1 MIQQCLIHEK
11 RQMYCYEE
19 LKFMET
25 PTHYTPRRPKGHIE
39 GFTYFCRTNR
49 SSIFIMLSMLLLTYG
64 FMLFHFSF
72 SIDTEECVVL
82 QTNFYKGWIGINR
95 YGLVFTKWLTGLLS
109 LIPGF
114 AAVLMVLTTF
124 GYSLA
129 WMYFFHWIKGK
140 DLRRTELSW
149 VFPVLFFSS
158 VPMVELSNF
167 QCQSFEV
174 AFAMLLC
181 AAALLLEWQWILS
194 GGILRLLLSVMLG
207 VWCFA
212 SYQAFVPVYISA
224 SLASFLL
231 AYHDRSDE
239 IGSRVFLVSVKLAAV
254 FLYDYLICSLLGK
267 IMMFLA
273 RVEAGTYTDNMIRW
287 GKAPLDE
294 IITSLKL
301 YIRETV
307 LAKNMFWNRWY
318 LFAAAGLLLSA
329 FWKLRRKTAEQKFY
343 PYSIFVTFLL
353 LASPFFLPALLGAP
367 LVVRGQLA
375 LPFVAAAGTEMIGE
389 RFLESAEMLSE
400 HGKAIGLAAAAF
412 LFLLIFRGN
421 VVMDNRLLYSDYVVS
436 QQENALTERLIER
449 IETVSGG
456 EAAAGNSAESAA
468 GGEKAAAGNSA
479 ESAADGGKETAV
491 AFLGKWS
498 PTCNPSMVQ
507 GETLGHSF
515 YEWDQTVPG
524 GTCKRVLS
532 YWRVLGY
539 EYQYPDAQQ
548 WETAAELG
556 KKMPAWPRQG
566 SVVREG
572 ELVVIKLSE

>member
-1 MIQQCLIHEK
+1 
-11 RQMYCYEE
+11 
-19 LKFMET
+19 MET
-25 PTHYTPRRPKGHIE
+25 PTHYTTPRPEGHIE

-49 SSIFIMLSMLLLTYG
+49 SSIFIILSMLLLTYG

-72 SIDTEECVVL
+72 SIDTEACVVL
-82 QTNFYKGWIGINR
+82 QMNFYKGWIGINR

-129 WMYFFHWIKGK
+129 WMYFFHWIKGR
-140 DLRRTELSW
+140 DLSRTELNW

-231 AYHDRSDE
+231 AYHYRSDE
-239 IGSRVFLVSVKLAAV
+239 IGSRVFLVSVKLASV
-254 FLYDYLICSLLGK
+254 FLCDYLICTLLGK
-267 IMMFLA
+267 ILMFLA

-301 YIRETV
+301 YINDTV
-307 LAKNMFWNRWY
+307 LAKNIFWNRWY
-318 LFAAAGLLLSA
+318 LFAAVGLLLSA
-329 FWKLRRKTAEQKFY
+329 FWKLRKKNAERKFY

-375 LPFVAAAGTEMIGE
+375 LPFVAAAGTEMIVE

-421 VVMDNRLLYSDYVVS
+421 IVMDNRLLYSDYVVS

-449 IETVSGG
+449 IETMSGRG
-456 EAAAGNSAESAA
+456 AEATGNSAESAAGGEEAAAGNSAESAA
-468 GGEKAAAGNSA
+468 GGVETAAGNSA
-479 ESAADGGKETAV
+479 ESAADGRKETAV
-491 AFLGKWS
+491 AILGKWS
-498 PTCNPSMVQ
+498 PTCNPSMIQ

-532 YWRVLGY
+532 YWHVLGY
-539 EYQYPDAQQ
+539 EYQNPDAQQ
-548 WETAAELG
+548 WEAAEKLG
-556 KKMPAWPRQG
+556 EGMPAWPRQG

>member
-1 MIQQCLIHEK
+1 
-11 RQMYCYEE
+11 
-19 LKFMET
+19 MET
-25 PTHYTPRRPKGHIE
+25 PTHYTTPRPEGHIE

-49 SSIFIMLSMLLLTYG
+49 SSIFIILSMLLLTYG

-72 SIDTEECVVL
+72 SIDTEACVVL
-82 QTNFYKGWIGINR
+82 QMNFYKGWIGINR

-129 WMYFFHWIKGK
+129 WMYFFHWIKGR
-140 DLRRTELSW
+140 DLSRTELNW

-231 AYHDRSDE
+231 AYHYRSDE
-239 IGSRVFLVSVKLAAV
+239 IGSRVFLVSVKLASV
-254 FLYDYLICSLLGK
+254 FLCDYLICTLLGK
-267 IMMFLA
+267 ILMFLA

-301 YIRETV
+301 YINDTV
-307 LAKNMFWNRWY
+307 LAKNIFWNRWY
-318 LFAAAGLLLSA
+318 LFAAVGLLLSA
-329 FWKLRRKTAEQKFY
+329 FWKLRKKKRGTQILSVFY
-343 PYSIFVTFLL
+343 FRD
-353 LASPFFLPALLGAP
+353 LPAAGFAVFP
-367 LVVRGQLA
+367 ARPAGR
-375 LPFVAAAGTEMIGE
+375 AAGCPRTARAALCRGGGYGNDRGTFSGICGNAFGAWQGH
-389 RFLESAEMLSE
+389 RACRRSVPVSSYFQ
-400 HGKAIGLAAAAF
+400 GK
-412 LFLLIFRGN
+412 
-421 VVMDNRLLYSDYVVS
+421 YC
-436 QQENALTERLIER
+436 
-449 IETVSGG
+449 
-456 EAAAGNSAESAA
+456 
-468 GGEKAAAGNSA
+468 
-479 ESAADGGKETAV
+479 DG
-491 AFLGKWS
+491 
-498 PTCNPSMVQ
+498 
-507 GETLGHSF
+507 
-515 YEWDQTVPG
+515 
-524 GTCKRVLS
+524 
-532 YWRVLGY
+532 
-539 EYQYPDAQQ
+539 
-548 WETAAELG
+548 
-556 KKMPAWPRQG
+556 
-566 SVVREG
+566 
-572 ELVVIKLSE
+572 

>member
-1 MIQQCLIHEK
+1 
-11 RQMYCYEE
+11 
-19 LKFMET
+19 
-25 PTHYTPRRPKGHIE
+25 
-39 GFTYFCRTNR
+39 
-49 SSIFIMLSMLLLTYG
+49 
-64 FMLFHFSF
+64 
-72 SIDTEECVVL
+72 
-82 QTNFYKGWIGINR
+82 
-95 YGLVFTKWLTGLLS
+95 
-109 LIPGF
+109 
-114 AAVLMVLTTF
+114 MVLTTF

-129 WMYFFHWIKGK
+129 WMYFFHWIKGR
-140 DLRRTELSW
+140 DLSRTELNW

-231 AYHDRSDE
+231 AYHYRSDE
-239 IGSRVFLVSVKLAAV
+239 IGSRVFLVSVKLASV
-254 FLYDYLICSLLGK
+254 FLCDYLICTLLGK
-267 IMMFLA
+267 ILMFLA

-301 YIRETV
+301 YINDTV
-307 LAKNMFWNRWY
+307 LAKNIFWNRWY
-318 LFAAAGLLLSA
+318 LFAAVGLLLSA
-329 FWKLRRKTAEQKFY
+329 FWKLRKKNAERKFY

-375 LPFVAAAGTEMIGE
+375 LPFVAAAGTEMIVE

-421 VVMDNRLLYSDYVVS
+421 IVMDNRLLYSDYVVS
-436 QQENALTERLIER
+436 QQENALTERLVER

-456 EAAAGNSAESAA
+456 EAAP
-468 GGEKAAAGNSA
+468 AGNSA

-491 AFLGKWS
+491 AILGKWS
-498 PTCNPSMVQ
+498 PTCNPSMIQ

-532 YWRVLGY
+532 YWHVLGY
-539 EYQYPDAQQ
+539 EYQNPDAQQ
-548 WETAAELG
+548 WEAAEKLG
-556 KKMPAWPRQG
+556 EGMPAWPRQG

>member
-1 MIQQCLIHEK
+1 
-11 RQMYCYEE
+11 
-19 LKFMET
+19 MET